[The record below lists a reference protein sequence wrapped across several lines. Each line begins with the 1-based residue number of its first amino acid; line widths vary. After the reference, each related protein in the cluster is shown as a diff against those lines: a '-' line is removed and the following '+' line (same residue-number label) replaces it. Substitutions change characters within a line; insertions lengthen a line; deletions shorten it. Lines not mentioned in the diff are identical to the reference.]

1 MAVKFDI
8 DQNQITGTG
17 SYVHIVK
24 VEISKVEGDSRIGE
38 SDKWTLFF
46 NAVLHK
52 NSLIRQA
59 DTEDWNNRMLWPT
72 VQSGSVDLAN
82 LTSVTAADTNP
93 FTLAYGQLKTQ
104 LNGLATNIADA

>member
-1 MAVKFDI
+1 MAVTFDI

-17 SYVHIVK
+17 LYVHIVK

-52 NSLIRQA
+52 NSTIRQA